1 MITLQLLFRNLAVA
15 ADQDTEVEHHA
26 ESVRRKFLRL
36 LALLGTVSPYVPH
49 ESQRNMLRG
58 PAHFVVSAL
67 ARDPDNEA
75 MTAAYIEVSIFRKHL
90 NDHKVFEL

>member
-49 ESQRNMLRG
+49 VSQRNMLRG